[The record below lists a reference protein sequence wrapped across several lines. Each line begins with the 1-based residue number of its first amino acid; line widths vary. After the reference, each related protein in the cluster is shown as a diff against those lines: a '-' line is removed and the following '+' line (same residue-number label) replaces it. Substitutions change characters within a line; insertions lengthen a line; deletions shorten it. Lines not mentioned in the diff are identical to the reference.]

1 MFVTELVLPFEF
13 VASHSLD
20 TREEPHPH
28 VWKGELRIEGNAVK
42 GRVIDLPTAENAL
55 KQILKRIENTYLNT
69 NALFSAETRAFPT
82 CETLSQDLY
91 GMVDRE
97 CVMPARDENPS
108 LRLLSVRI
116 DLYETDGKFYGGA
129 ISRRTRT

>member
-20 TREEPHPH
+20 TREQPHPH
-28 VWKGELRIEGNAVK
+28 VWKGELRIAGQAIR
-42 GRVIDLPTAENAL
+42 GRLIDLPTAEGQL
-55 KQILKRIENTYLNT
+55 KLILKKIENTYLNT
-69 NALFSAETRAFPT
+69 NVLFSEETRSFPT

-97 CVMPARDENPS
+97 CVTPAQSENPS

-129 ISRRTRT
+129 ITRLAN

>member
-13 VASHSLD
+13 IASHSLD

-28 VWKGELRIEGNAVK
+28 LWKGELRIEGQPIA
-42 GRVIDLPTAENAL
+42 GRVIDLPTAENRL
-55 KQILKRIENTYLNT
+55 KLILKNIENTYLNT
-69 NALFSAETRAFPT
+69 NALFSADTRSFPT
-82 CETLSQDLY
+82 CETLSHDLY
-91 GMVDRE
+91 GMIDQE
-97 CVMPARDENPS
+97 CIIPARAENPS

-129 ISRRTRT
+129 ITRLPH